1 MESKVV
7 KKFLEKPYAL
17 SALGEG
23 RYGEPYYNYLALL
36 HLILVKKGR
45 KQGFV
50 IPGLIRNALKICKKL
65 DLVFKKSDWY
75 FVQSVGEDNPLS
87 VETTE
92 EIKKMTKGRGNSEDI
107 LCGIDDKILERFYS
121 GAISNDRLG
130 EFEQYPKCCIKEFT
144 NNVWGDFVQAAEIV
158 GDDPKNVEM
167 ILNMQRAADQDERI
181 FQRIKKI
188 QLEDVAGTRI
198 NFPYVF
204 HQACSNCLSDAK
216 NSPSA
221 KLNREWSK
229 VAQEFP
235 ELNNLIVQG
244 ARDEGENKKRLW
256 EKSWQ
261 EWVRDGCWG

>member
-1 MESKVV
+1 MDRSSKNLKIKRTLFVRMAIESEVV

-17 SALGEG
+17 SALGEANS
-23 RYGEPYYNYLALL
+23 YYNYLALL
-36 HLILVKKGR
+36 HLILIKKEK

-65 DLVFKKSDWY
+65 NLVFKKSDWY

-92 EIKKMTKGRGNSEDI
+92 EIKKMTKGRSNSEDI
-107 LCGIDDKILERFYS
+107 LCGTDDRILERFYS
-121 GAISNDRLG
+121 GAISNERLG
-130 EFEQYPKCCIKEFT
+130 ECEQYPKCCIKYFT

-158 GDDPKNVEM
+158 GDDPKNVGK
-167 ILNMQRAADQDERI
+167 ILNIQRATDQDERI

-221 KLNREWSK
+221 KLNIEWSK
-229 VAQEFP
+229 IAQEFP

-244 ARDEGENKKRLW
+244 ARR
-256 EKSWQ
+256 
-261 EWVRDGCWG
+261 

>member
-17 SALGEG
+17 SAVGEG

-36 HLILVKKGR
+36 HLILVKKGK

-92 EIKKMTKGRGNSEDI
+92 EIKKMTKGRGNTEDI

-188 QLEDVAGTRI
+188 QMEDDAGTR
-198 NFPYVF
+198 
-204 HQACSNCLSDAK
+204 
-216 NSPSA
+216 
-221 KLNREWSK
+221 
-229 VAQEFP
+229 
-235 ELNNLIVQG
+235 
-244 ARDEGENKKRLW
+244 KKRRRMTLW
-256 EKSWQ
+256 RRLARKKVSN
-261 EWVRDGCWG
+261 